1 MYPASLLRLFRIEHA
16 FVKYGLEELILDAS
30 HYAWLKHIFLLSP
43 TRWLNRDNRALPRG
57 ERIRLCLQE
66 LGPVFVKLGQVLS
79 TRRDLLPDDIGNQ
92 LALLQDQVA
101 PFDTQ
106 VARQEVETALR
117 MKIEEAFLSFENE
130 PLASASVAQVH
141 GAVLPDGRNVVVKI
155 LRPNIVKTINR
166 DVGLMYLLS
175 DLVGNLY
182 PDGKRLRAREVVS
195 EYDKTIHGELDLIRE
210 AGNAETLKHN
220 HKDIDILYVP
230 DVHWDYCRMNVLVL
244 ERVYGIPI
252 RNVDEMHRQGIDMK
266 KLAEHGVR
274 IFYTQVFKHNFFHAD
289 MHPGNIF
296 VSDENPSYPNYIA
309 IDFGIMGSLTEQ
321 DQHYIGENLLA
332 FFSRDYRRVAQLHVD
347 SGWVPVHTSVSE
359 FEIAIRSVC
368 DPIFQKPLSEIS
380 FGAVLV
386 QLFNTARRFEMEVQP
401 QLVLLQKTLLNIE
414 GLGRQLYPELDLWAT
429 GKPFLEQWML
439 DRRGPKALLDRVLE
453 QAPMIIDRL
462 PDMPM
467 LLHALVESQTLA
479 SQSASFS
486 VPRGEGET
494 TTPAVRANPIN
505 SRAYGL
511 ARQSAGLHKSERAR
525 QRALVS
531 TVAGGSVLLACVIIG
546 SARYVVSEGQISVLP
561 WYLWPFALISIFM
574 LLRGVTRS

>member
-1 MYPASLLRLFRIEHA
+1 VITELYP
-16 FVKYGLEELILDAS
+16 V
-30 HYAWLKHIFLLSP
+30 
-43 TRWLNRDNRALPRG
+43 
-57 ERIRLCLQE
+57 
-66 LGPVFVKLGQVLS
+66 
-79 TRRDLLPDDIGNQ
+79 LPDDIGNQ

-266 KLAEHGVR
+266 KLAQV
-274 IFYTQVFKHNFFHAD
+274 IF
-289 MHPGNIF
+289 
-296 VSDENPSYPNYIA
+296 
-309 IDFGIMGSLTEQ
+309 L
-321 DQHYIGENLLA
+321 
-332 FFSRDYRRVAQLHVD
+332 
-347 SGWVPVHTSVSE
+347 
-359 FEIAIRSVC
+359 
-368 DPIFQKPLSEIS
+368 
-380 FGAVLV
+380 
-386 QLFNTARRFEMEVQP
+386 
-401 QLVLLQKTLLNIE
+401 
-414 GLGRQLYPELDLWAT
+414 
-429 GKPFLEQWML
+429 
-439 DRRGPKALLDRVLE
+439 
-453 QAPMIIDRL
+453 
-462 PDMPM
+462 
-467 LLHALVESQTLA
+467 SQTKIL
-479 SQSASFS
+479 
-486 VPRGEGET
+486 
-494 TTPAVRANPIN
+494 PI
-505 SRAYGL
+505 
-511 ARQSAGLHKSERAR
+511 
-525 QRALVS
+525 
-531 TVAGGSVLLACVIIG
+531 
-546 SARYVVSEGQISVLP
+546 
-561 WYLWPFALISIFM
+561 LI
-574 LLRGVTRS
+574 T